1 MVGATPLPRN
11 AVRRLEGS
19 RVLVR
24 LGSVVREYDAADPA
38 CGLYE
43 DLRQLILT
51 VAKDYP
57 YLLRH

>member
-1 MVGATPLPRN
+1 M
-11 AVRRLEGS
+11 
-19 RVLVR
+19 LVR